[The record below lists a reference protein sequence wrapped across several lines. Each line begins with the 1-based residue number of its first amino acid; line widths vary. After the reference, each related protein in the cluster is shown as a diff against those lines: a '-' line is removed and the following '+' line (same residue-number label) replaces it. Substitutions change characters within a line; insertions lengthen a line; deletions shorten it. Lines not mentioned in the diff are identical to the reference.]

1 MKNLFS
7 MMAVLSLSL
16 FCGARVSGEDVPLK
30 DLSSLDELQKV
41 FQNDAGKVRIIA
53 LLSPT

>member
-1 MKNLFS
+1 MKNLFL
-7 MMAVLSLSL
+7 MTAFLWICVLSTSAADSTITDLGSL
-16 FCGARVSGEDVPLK
+16 E
-30 DLSSLDELQKV
+30 ELQKV